1 MEKLETLAIAL
12 CVSMFA
18 GVAVYTIDI
27 LLPGDG
33 LVQQAAA
40 IRRSTHVC
48 TVWPFDCIPR

>member
-1 MEKLETLAIAL
+1 MMEKLETLAIAL

-40 IRRSTHVC
+40 IRRSTYIC
-48 TVWPFDCIPR
+48 DLWPADCR